1 MGKLRREAVM
11 RNNVIKPAKQYI
23 ARFGEQACSKAREAE
38 RAARNQ
44 GKVQLANFYAKV
56 AQRIEKSG
64 QGTLKV
70 REENVRI

>member
-1 MGKLRREAVM
+1 M

-56 AQRIEKSG
+56 AQRIEKVTVGHVEGARRKRSDLIG
-64 QGTLKV
+64 FLW
-70 REENVRI
+70 